1 MVVVVVERVSGAAAG
16 ILAALSNCPLLPVSE
31 DLAKAS
37 CVPRGELALALG
49 AARDRPRVLRRFS
62 ALCHLGGKKSLVLH
76 RREG

>member
-1 MVVVVVERVSGAAAG
+1 MAERVSGAAAG

-62 ALCHLGGKKSLVLH
+62 ALCHLGGGGGKFSAS
-76 RREG
+76 